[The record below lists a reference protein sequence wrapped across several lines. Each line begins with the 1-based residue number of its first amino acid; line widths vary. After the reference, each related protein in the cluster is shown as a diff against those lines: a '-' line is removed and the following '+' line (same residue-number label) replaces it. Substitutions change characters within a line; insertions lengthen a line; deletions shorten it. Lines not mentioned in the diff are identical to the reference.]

1 MLLERAVTH
10 WLVSPSL
17 LVVLAVLPGKPLLLC
32 SDATVHQ
39 VAERGELASGHQLAN
54 PVVQATLE
62 PELFLLIGV
71 GVVGGVSHHL
81 HEVALI
87 LFHVHGTLDH
97 CAEILGLLDHHL
109 LWHVLVAEC
118 LSELLPGDVSGVCVG
133 VAVAVPPGLSGS
145 LQLVCSN
152 GDALLVI
159 AFGEVNLR
167 IDDPEPVVGVHRV
180 LRVAE
185 HRRPQT
191 NESLDLPVQAFLLG
205 GAGCGPLS

>member
-10 WLVSPSL
+10 WLVSP
-17 LVVLAVLPGKPLLLC
+17 GKSFLLC
-32 SDATVHQ
+32 GDATVHQ

-87 LFHVHGTLDH
+87 LFHLHGTLDH
-97 CAEILGLLDHHL
+97 CAEILSLLNHHL
-109 LWHVLVAEC
+109 LRHVLVAEC
-118 LSELLPGDVSGVCVG
+118 LCELLPGDVSGICVG

-145 LQLVCSN
+145 LQLVRGNAYSS
-152 GDALLVI
+152 
-159 AFGEVNLR
+159 
-167 IDDPEPVVGVHRV
+167 
-180 LRVAE
+180 
-185 HRRPQT
+185 
-191 NESLDLPVQAFLLG
+191 SLQSVRSSFDSMT
-205 GAGCGPLS
+205 LSQSSVSIGSSE